1 MIVTFGESS
10 KSTQQFN
17 ILKKMRMWHLDNIPA
32 KFTFAVFQGFHP
44 TCHSEAGTWLRLW
57 STGPHIDKAKLFVSS
72 TSVVMGSDLHGGGDG
87 RNSPGTGTI
96 VEGKLQDTFGQ
107 SLYQTIA
114 TAVTFSFLQRQRHP
128 ELAPIVPAVLIS
140 RLRWLFCESVRVG
153 KGCESSYL
161 QVENELG
168 PLLEELHCYESQN
181 SEVFKYEESDSLWR
195 VGLNDIAKM
204 KFGPPPQHNVP
215 NSRTNNSNLIEI
227 IPEMNASGQNKHTTT
242 SKNSSI
248 AANKCGLQKSKIN
261 IAHLNICSLKKREH
275 LIQIRLL
282 MQENKFDVLAVSE
295 SWLTSSVRN
304 EEVEIFGYSL
314 SRLDWRGRSGG
325 GVCAYIKSSL
335 KKKVLRDLT
344 EISES
349 GFHQLWLQ
357 IQHKKLKSFLL
368 CVCYRPPDSPVSCF
382 TNNFMDNYIKALTF
396 GKDIIIAGDLNCDL
410 LKTAQE
416 AKVLN
421 DFCHCLNLT
430 QLIDKSTRVT
440 SRSSTLIDVMMT
452 SNKDLIAEIGCSLKL
467 KLIKPHPI
475 CITARSY
482 KHYDRNQF
490 LCDLACIPWHEN
502 LFVENVNDKL
512 SHFDSNFQ
520 NALAG
525 NAPIKTMK
533 IRHRQVPF
541 VDDEIK
547 ELMKNRKRLHKFA
560 RLTRMPSDWEK
571 YRALRDK
578 VKCKLRQAEKD
589 YVHNEIYN
597 NPNIASMWKVIR
609 NCVPRK
615 ETTKPSYSG
624 DVKKLANEFNTFFTS
639 TMKIRHRQV
648 HKFARLTRMPSDW
661 EKYRAL
667 RDKVKCKL
675 RQAEKDYVHSEIYN
689 NPNIASM
696 WKVIRNCVPRKE
708 TRKPSYSGDVKKL
721 ANEFNT
727 FFTSVGIN
735 TSATALALLTEHGLP
750 ILNLP
755 TFTEIPEIDQFYFH
769 SVSCSEISRVVMSFS
784 SNKAPGFDKV
794 SMAVIKDALPYILP
808 TLTQIVN
815 CSLETGVFPTA
826 WKKAEVIPLL
836 KEGDYEIPNNNRP
849 VSLLVAASKIC
860 ERVVL
865 KQLTEYMTKKKKFTK
880 HQSGNRKLHLTE
892 TLNIFISDLILQ
904 SMDRREVIALLLL
917 DLSKAFDS
925 LDHFILL
932 RKLSNIGISKP
943 ALFWFKS
950 YLTGRCQSVRIASV
964 LSDECEITRG
974 VPQGS
979 ILGPVLFNIYIST
992 TCLVYPR
999 SPIWSRT
1006 WMTQKYI

>member
-1 MIVTFGESS
+1 
-10 KSTQQFN
+10 
-17 ILKKMRMWHLDNIPA
+17 
-32 KFTFAVFQGFHP
+32 
-44 TCHSEAGTWLRLW
+44 
-57 STGPHIDKAKLFVSS
+57 
-72 TSVVMGSDLHGGGDG
+72 
-87 RNSPGTGTI
+87 
-96 VEGKLQDTFGQ
+96 
-107 SLYQTIA
+107 
-114 TAVTFSFLQRQRHP
+114 
-128 ELAPIVPAVLIS
+128 
-140 RLRWLFCESVRVG
+140 
-153 KGCESSYL
+153 
-161 QVENELG
+161 
-168 PLLEELHCYESQN
+168 
-181 SEVFKYEESDSLWR
+181 
-195 VGLNDIAKM
+195 
-204 KFGPPPQHNVP
+204 
-215 NSRTNNSNLIEI
+215 
-227 IPEMNASGQNKHTTT
+227 MNASGQNKHTTT

-304 EEVEIFGYSL
+304 EEVKIFGYSL
-314 SRLDWRGRSGG
+314 SRLDRRGRSGG

-349 GFHQLWLQ
+349 RFHQLWLQ

-416 AKVLN
+416 AKALN

-430 QLIDKSTRVT
+430 QLIDKPTRVT

-452 SNKDLIAEIGCSLKL
+452 SNKDLIAEIGVLETYISDHFLVYCSLKL

-520 NALAG
+520 NALAR

-541 VDDEIK
+541 VDNEIK

-639 TMKIRHRQV
+639 
-648 HKFARLTRMPSDW
+648 
-661 EKYRAL
+661 
-667 RDKVKCKL
+667 
-675 RQAEKDYVHSEIYN
+675 
-689 NPNIASM
+689 
-696 WKVIRNCVPRKE
+696 
-708 TRKPSYSGDVKKL
+708 
-721 ANEFNT
+721 
-727 FFTSVGIN
+727 VGIN

-750 ILNLP
+750 ILNPP
-755 TFTEIPEIDQFYFH
+755 TSTEIPEIDQFYFH

-880 HQSGNRKLHLTE
+880 HQSGNRKLHSTE

-904 SMDRREVIALLLL
+904 SMDRREVTALLLL

-992 TCLVYPR
+992 TCLVYQR